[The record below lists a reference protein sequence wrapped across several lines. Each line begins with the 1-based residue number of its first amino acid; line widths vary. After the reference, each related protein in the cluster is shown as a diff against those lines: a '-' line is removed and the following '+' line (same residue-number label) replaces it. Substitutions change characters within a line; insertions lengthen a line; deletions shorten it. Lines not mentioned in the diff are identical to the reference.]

1 MNMNAVEFCY
11 SSGNTTE
18 ISRFLKQF
26 LVAEKVS
33 AVETEQCKDKMMNA
47 GNKRVLAN
55 LK

>member
-18 ISRFLKQF
+18 ISRFLI
-26 LVAEKVS
+26 AEKVS
-33 AVETEQCKDKMMNA
+33 AVETEQCKDKMMNV
-47 GNKRVLAN
+47 GNKCVLAN